1 MLDVAI
7 RTRVGTADDA
17 VKDDAVKDA
26 LLAGFPAA
34 RRLATYILRDP
45 SAAEDAV
52 QEAALLAWDRRRSL
66 RDVGAAEAWFSR
78 ILVNMCKRQLR
89 HAARTLTL
97 VEVEPVGD
105 DGREMLS
112 QRDEL
117 GRAIR
122 HLCPEEQLLL
132 GLRYGRDM
140 TVPQMAAVTGVREG
154 TVKSR
159 LHAAHEHLRAILD
172 ADRRREEAFR

>member
-1 MLDVAI
+1 MVDVAI
-7 RTRVGTADDA
+7 RTRADTTDEA
-17 VKDDAVKDA
+17 VRDA
-26 LLAGFPAA
+26 LLAGFPSA

-66 RDVGAAEAWFSR
+66 RDIDAAEAWFSR
-78 ILVNMCKRQLR
+78 ILVNVCRGELRRASRKRY
-89 HAARTLTL
+89 L
-97 VEVEPVGD
+97 VEIDPGCE
-105 DGREMLS
+105 DGREALDR
-112 QRDEL
+112 RDEL

-122 HLCPEEQLLL
+122 RLDPDEQVLL
-132 GLRYGRDM
+132 GLRYGRDL
-140 TVPQMAAVTGVREG
+140 TVPQMAAVTGAREG

-172 ADRRREEAFR
+172 SDRRLEEALR